1 MDMVRRF
8 LRLRLTH
15 RDAVYLHLQPTIMG
29 NLDTF
34 LPASMALPIRM
45 QLQQHGRLPRI
56 MVLTL
61 LIHMLLKRLRL
72 RLLDRR
78 AERRALAPILGTFY
92 LGCRLGAARLFPSQ
106 TVIAFFVGSEPL
118 AFVFS
123 IS

>member
-8 LRLRLTH
+8 LRHKLT
-15 RDAVYLHLQPTIMG
+15 RKDVVSLHLQPTIMG
-29 NLDTF
+29 NPDTF
-34 LPASMALPIRM
+34 LPAAMALPLRM

-56 MVLTL
+56 TVLI
-61 LIHMLLKRLRL
+61 LIIRMLLKRLRL
-72 RLLDRR
+72 RLLDRQ
-78 AERRALAPILGTFY
+78 AERRALAPILGTFD

-106 TVIAFFVGSEPL
+106 TVAAFFVGSKTL